1 MNNIIRKYNYKLEI
15 GTVGTDD
22 DNIAQIIYAIN
33 QMEMYISNSTN
44 DLKELDGKLGKLYF
58 LTVHSKV
65 HLNRFY
71 KIYYEKIKNETFMEI
86 INILDNIIE
95 EIKANRYNENT
106 EEIQN
111 LENME
116 RVFPVVYSKMLDIVP
131 KILALDAQ
139 AIGRT

>member
-71 KIYYEKIKNETFMEI
+71 KIYYKKIKNETFMEI
-86 INILDNIIE
+86 INILDNMIE

>member
-86 INILDNIIE
+86 INILDNMIE

>member
-86 INILDNIIE
+86 INILDNMIE

-131 KILALDAQ
+131 KILTLDAQ